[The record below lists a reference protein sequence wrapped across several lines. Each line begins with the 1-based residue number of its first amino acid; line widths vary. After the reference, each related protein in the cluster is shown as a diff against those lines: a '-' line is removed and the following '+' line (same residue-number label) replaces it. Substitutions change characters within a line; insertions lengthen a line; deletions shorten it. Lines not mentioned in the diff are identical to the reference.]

1 MLSDFCSRSY
11 FFPTIQLRPAAGAR
25 TLLHIGTHRREYS
38 DLDPNHLYYMQWR
51 LKGLERCPFVED
63 VTLAES
69 RDTYRWIFEL
79 YKRLKN
85 TSMLVGNTSE
95 RVRELS
101 RNDCIPRERSHSL

>member
-1 MLSDFCSRSY
+1 
-11 FFPTIQLRPAAGAR
+11 
-25 TLLHIGTHRREYS
+25 
-38 DLDPNHLYYMQWR
+38 MQWR

-85 TSMLVGNTSE
+85 TSMLVGDTSK